1 MSHVVVD
8 QEEVPYVKTSDTK
21 AKLEDAILQG
31 RVKQVARSCKELHEK
46 YQVYDGMLILC

>member
-21 AKLEDAILQG
+21 AKLEDAIHQG
-31 RVKQVARSCKELHEK
+31 RIEQAVRSCKELHEK
-46 YQVYDGMLILC
+46 YQVYDGTLILC